1 MCSLVH
7 CLIRPRLRPDRM
19 RVRELNDC
27 INNWLIHCSFF
38 LLPASR
44 TVAADSAVLH
54 KSSVFLARSN
64 EFSRSLSWRQPLVKT
79 SSPLRPQRTSKVSF
93 EECTRRPGCL
103 ASCPCSKNVMK
114 PNVPSIFFFEEQASC
129 THPASVN
136 KSHFL
141 QHEGLMRPVLK
152 RPPQIAVTAMGR
164 GASPPASVGRFF
176 KKEKGKAHN
185 SALWCVCICC
195 EISVTHSRNRN
206 MQQTWLRGL
215 QCIFNISAHSVL
227 APFQWKN
234 SDVHFGVADFLQ
246 ICLGCEQTEY
256 HRNR

>member
-114 PNVPSIFFFEEQASC
+114 PNVPSIFFW
-129 THPASVN
+129 
-136 KSHFL
+136 
-141 QHEGLMRPVLK
+141 
-152 RPPQIAVTAMGR
+152 
-164 GASPPASVGRFF
+164 GASKLYSPSFSEQVSLSSARGLNETCAQAPSTDSCNGDGARCIATCLRRWIF

-185 SALWCVCICC
+185 SAVWCVCICC
-195 EISVTHSRNRN
+195 EISVTQSRNRN

-227 APFQWKN
+227 ALFQWKD